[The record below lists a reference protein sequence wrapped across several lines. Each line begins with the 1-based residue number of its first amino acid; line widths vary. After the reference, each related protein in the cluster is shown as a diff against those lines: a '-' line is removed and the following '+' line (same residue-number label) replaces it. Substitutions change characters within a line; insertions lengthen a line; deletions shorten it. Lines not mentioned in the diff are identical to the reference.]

1 VRWIVWLLVVSC
13 AGGSATSER
22 PHTGSAGRAATPPA
36 PSGPSDQDCDALI
49 THAVMLGIDERAG
62 SAAPATTAADHE
74 AVRRALRED
83 FLPGCRALPGDAYR
97 CAMAATTLARMAAC
111 QPMRRSSTS
120 NSSVAPGG
128 MTPPAPRSP

>member
-1 VRWIVWLLVVSC
+1 MRWIVWLLVTAC
-13 AGGSATSER
+13 AGGSGSSER
-22 PHTGSAGRAATPPA
+22 AQTRPEGHPAAAPA
-36 PSGPSDQDCDALI
+36 PSGPSEQDCDALI

-62 SAAPATTAADHE
+62 SAAPATTPADHE

-83 FLPGCRALPGDAYR
+83 FLPGCRALSGAAYR
-97 CAMAATTLARMAAC
+97 CAMAATTLGQMAAC

-120 NSSVAPGG
+120 NRSVAPGG